1 MNVINVLDNS
11 TIDKIA
17 AGEVVDRPASI
28 VKELVE
34 NSLDSGATFIDVE
47 VKNGGK
53 SYIKISD
60 NGSGIASS
68 EVKKAFLRHATSK
81 ITSVEDLN
89 NILTLGFR
97 GEALA
102 AISSVTKVEIKTRI
116 KEEPVGTHMII
127 EGGVVVKKEPIGTN
141 VGTTIEIKDLFYN
154 VPARKKF
161 LKSDSAETVQ
171 ISNFINK
178 ISCGNPRVKFRY
190 ISNSKTT
197 LMTPGNGALKDTI
210 RSVFG
215 RDVSSNLIEVDT
227 ENKLFKL
234 DGYICSNREYRSN
247 RNLQVVFINGRL
259 VRSKVVSESISEA
272 YKSVLPINKH
282 GICFLNMTINP
293 SSLDVNIHPQK
304 LEVKFENER
313 DVEQQL
319 SDYLRGMLMISNLR
333 GGRSISDFSIEDIP
347 VKTIEYRE
355 NNVDR
360 GIDKEKKSEENK
372 EKDIYKVSEVNK
384 ENDIDKEYEGNRLS
398 EVYRDFSLDRN
409 PNTRSDIEKNY
420 KYNRKEISDIEDTKS
435 LVNDEISEYDRFK
448 NNSFGTF
455 LSVDKKLS
463 NMGFDDIL
471 EVEPKK
477 KDTKPKQESLL
488 NLNYKY
494 IGIIFDTYII
504 LQKEKTMFLLDQH
517 AAHERILYET
527 YMKKYKNQDIESQFL
542 LAPIIMEVNSSDIVV
557 IEEHLEIFREFGFEV
572 ELFGNRHIAIRAVPV
587 IFGEPESEK
596 FILEILDNIDKINS
610 FYDLRLDDLAQM
622 SCKTAIKAH
631 DIIDYHNVYALLE
644 KLGECDNPH
653 TCPHGR
659 PVMVE
664 IGIDEIEKMFKRRM

>member
-34 NSLDSGATFIDVE
+34 NSLDSGATSIDVE
-47 VKNGGK
+47 IKNGGK

-127 EGGVVVKKEPIGTN
+127 DGGVVVKKEPIGTN

-190 ISNSKTT
+190 TSNSKTA
-197 LMTPGNGALKDTI
+197 LMTPGNGVLKDTI

-215 RDVSSNLIEVDT
+215 RDVASNLIEVDT

-319 SDYLRGMLMISNLR
+319 SDYLRGMLMVSNLS
-333 GGRSISDFSIEDIP
+333 GGRSISDFSREDIP
-347 VKTIEYRE
+347 VRKVEYRE

-360 GIDKEKKSEENK
+360 EIDKEKK
-372 EKDIYKVSEVNK
+372 
-384 ENDIDKEYEGNRLS
+384 
-398 EVYRDFSLDRN
+398 
-409 PNTRSDIEKNY
+409 Y
-420 KYNRKEISDIEDTKS
+420 KYNKAEISDIEDAKT

-463 NMGFDDIL
+463 NMGYNDIL

-477 KDTKPKQESLL
+477 KDKKPKQESLL

-557 IEEHLEIFREFGFEV
+557 IEENLEIFRGFGFEV

-596 FILEILDNIDKINS
+596 FILEILDNIDKVNS

-622 SCKTAIKAH
+622 ACKTAIKAH